1 MAFLIA
7 AVGKQ
12 GQLGLDGK
20 LPWHDPQDL
29 AWFKQKTHGAVVV
42 VGPVTAEKLPP
53 LPDRDLHIQRRHE
66 DPRDIVQKYKGRS
79 VYIAGGQTIY
89 TVWLKS
95 GLIKRSLISH
105 INYDGLSDRVMPPL
119 WEDDTGAI
127 MENVKIETWIRETGR
142 RLLATGHTD
151 AAKLWGGIAD
161 NIKQVREKK
170 WPFFKGFQ

>member
-1 MAFLIA
+1 MINLIA

-12 GQLGLDGK
+12 GQLGLNGK
-20 LPWHDPQDL
+20 LPWHDPEDL
-29 AWFKQKTHGAVVV
+29 AWFKSMTMDATLV
-42 VGPVTAEKLPP
+42 VGPTTAKSLPP
-53 LPDRDLHIQRRHE
+53 LPDRTLYIQRRHE
-66 DPRDIVQKYKGRS
+66 DPKDIAHKLRGKRVF
-79 VYIAGGQTIY
+79 IIGGQTIY

-95 GLIKRSLISH
+95 GLVDRSYISH
-105 INYDGLSDRVMPPL
+105 IKYDGLADRVMPPL

-127 MENVKIETWIRETGR
+127 MENVKIESWIRETGR

-161 NIKQVREKK
+161 NITSVREKK